1 MSCSFL
7 LSELVAKESY
17 SDFKWFPHKYSLLF
31 FFLKKKRNLNHNLQ
45 NANTNLSASSDPSD
59 ACANVMRT
67 CSATTERAI
76 HIGSEAHYW
85 QSSGDSTPWVSEVR
99 KHSQAYAWKKK
110 KSPVTTAS
118 TFNYNVLK
126 VTILFCHPTRCLK
139 NEIAAF
145 CF

>member
-7 LSELVAKESY
+7 LSELVEKESY

-31 FFLKKKRNLNHNLQ
+31 LKNKTLITILRMLIQISLLLLIPWMPVQMLCERGLLQLRGRFTLVVRHIIDRAPGIQPHESQKLESTAKLMLKKK
-45 NANTNLSASSDPSD
+45 
-59 ACANVMRT
+59 
-67 CSATTERAI
+67 I
-76 HIGSEAHYW
+76 
-85 QSSGDSTPWVSEVR
+85 
-99 KHSQAYAWKKK
+99 
-110 KSPVTTAS
+110 SPVTTAS

-145 CF
+145 YF